1 MSCSNCGN
9 STCTCNSG
17 SGNTA
22 YSPGQF
28 QVVNNSNN
36 CYGYK
41 TQSLAAV
48 FPDGTSYKESA
59 DKLRQY
65 IISLESTRKL
75 QDLSDVEFTRNV
87 KKGDILIY
95 NDTTGKWVL
104 VDFLSGGEF

>member
-1 MSCSNCGN
+1 MSCKTCGGN
-9 STCTCNSG
+9 TCTCNSS
-17 SGNTA
+17 SGTT

-28 QVVNNSNN
+28 QIVNNSSN